1 MPLILHAD
9 VMRESFPGGATY
21 QTLVG
26 DEHGSTPLRLGL
38 QTAPPGYRTRLHSHP
53 YLEVLTVVSG
63 EAEAWSEEHQELV
76 RLVAGTTLVLPA
88 KIKHWFRVV
97 GDEPLKIYG
106 IHASPIRI
114 VDVHREGDP
123 E

>member
-1 MPLILHAD
+1 MPLVLHAG
-9 VMRESFPGGATY
+9 VTHEFFPGGATY

-26 DEHGSTPLRLGL
+26 DERGSTPLRLGL

-63 EAEAWSEEHQELV
+63 EAEAWSEEHDAPV
-76 RLVAGTTLVLPA
+76 RLATGTTLILPA
-88 KIKHWFRVV
+88 NTKHWFRVI

-106 IHASPIRI
+106 IHASPLRI
-114 VDVHREGDP
+114 VEVHCEGDA

>member
-1 MPLILHAD
+1 MPLVLHTG
-9 VMRESFPGGATY
+9 VTSELFPGGATY

-26 DEHGSTPLRLGL
+26 DERGSTPLRLGL

-63 EAEAWSEEHQELV
+63 EAEAWSEEYDAPV
-76 RLVAGTTLVLPA
+76 RLAAGVTLILPA
-88 KIKHWFRVV
+88 NIKHRFRVV

-106 IHASPIRI
+106 IHASPHRI
-114 VDVHREGDP
+114 VEVHHEGAA